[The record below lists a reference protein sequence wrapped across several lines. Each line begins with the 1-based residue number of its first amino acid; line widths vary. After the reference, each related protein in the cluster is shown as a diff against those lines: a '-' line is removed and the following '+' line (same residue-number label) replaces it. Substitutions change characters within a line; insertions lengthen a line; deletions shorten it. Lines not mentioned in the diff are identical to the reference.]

1 MSKWCNTRI
10 WHFLLLE
17 NLCRRPTIV
26 LTQSSTYDKHEADF
40 ANDGDVTTV
49 KRFCASTDIKH
60 SKAWLQADLG
70 ESFSIKSVKLY
81 FANDGTMQF
90 IKLSF

>member
-1 MSKWCNTRI
+1 MAF
-10 WHFLLLE
+10 FLPE
-17 NLCRRPTIV
+17 NLCRRPTTV

-49 KRFCASTDIKH
+49 KRFCASTDIKQT
-60 SKAWLQADLG
+60 KAWLQADLG